1 MHSHSYGVLQGVL
14 LAITSIIILWVQGL
28 VGLPL
33 ALPDPE
39 SLLIAMAEDLPA
51 ERAPRQIN
59 QNQSD
64 VDVFNTQMQHKSD
77 GFRVFGKKPQDDYH
91 RRTGYDVTHAPLPIA
106 VTKRTTIVPKKSPKS
121 GIRLY
126 ADPQDEEAGGE
137 DGEGVTEAGAEGEG
151 SGGGEGAEEAGGGG
165 AGNETGKE
173 LTVSIQ
179 KFYTN
184 QYGEKVYNPWGI
196 TFGHQFL
203 DTRFGPGSGQRARMS
218 VNPNPI
224 QNYYPS
230 VENLTTVCLN
240 RSTIYN
246 DIKIEKWLMRYVY
259 SRKKKVRPFFFALRQ
274 QLYER
279 GDSEQCHKT
288 SFSDW
293 LQYQECAIR
302 RNQRM
307 EYFIPKYPRHQ
318 LATN

>member
-1 MHSHSYGVLQGVL
+1 MHIHSYGVLQGVL
-14 LAITSIIILWVQGL
+14 LGATSIIILWVQGL

-33 ALPDPE
+33 ALPDRE
-39 SLLIAMAEDLPA
+39 SLPIAMAEDLPA

-59 QNQSD
+59 LNQSAT
-64 VDVFNTQMQHKSD
+64 DVFNTQTPHKYD
-77 GFRVFGKKPQDDYH
+77 GFRVFGKKLQEDYH
-91 RRTGYDVTHAPLPIA
+91 RKTGYDATHAPLPIA
-106 VTKRTTIVPKKSPKS
+106 ATKQTTPGPKESPKS
-121 GIRLY
+121 AIRLY
-126 ADPQDEEAGGE
+126 ADPQEGEAGG
-137 DGEGVTEAGAEGEG
+137 GEEGGETTEGGAEGGEG
-151 SGGGEGAEEAGGGG
+151 SGGGAVEAGGG
-165 AGNETGKE
+165 GNETGKE
-173 LTVSIQ
+173 LTVSIE
-179 KFYTN
+179 KFQTN
-184 QYGEKVYNPWGI
+184 QYGDKVYNPWGI

-203 DTRFGPGSGQRARMS
+203 DTRFGPGSGQIALLS
-218 VNPNPI
+218 VNPHPI

-274 QLYER
+274 QLYEK
-279 GDSEQCHKT
+279 GDSEQCHQE